1 MASSLCLAGC
11 LFTTP
16 KRKLVLPPPAP
27 AVAKELPQPRI
38 DAPPDIET
46 KVMQVE
52 PDILTLKPLPPWTP
66 PAQAETPTPR
76 PAPRRS
82 RPSVASEGEPPPE
95 VEHPPQPPVTATPQL
110 TEILT
115 DERRRA
121 IETDFLESVARA
133 QAVVNRASG
142 RKLTP
147 RQTQTMQR
155 IRTFLQQ
162 AQESRSKDLVTALQL
177 AHRADLL
184 GRDLQRSLP

>member
-1 MASSLCLAGC
+1 
-11 LFTTP
+11 
-16 KRKLVLPPPAP
+16 
-27 AVAKELPQPRI
+27 
-38 DAPPDIET
+38 
-46 KVMQVE
+46 VE

-66 PAQAETPTPR
+66 PVQAESPTPR
-76 PAPRRS
+76 PAPRKN
-82 RPSVASEGEPPPE
+82 RPTVASEGEPPPE
-95 VEHPPQPPVTATPQL
+95 VEHPPQTPVPAAPQL

-115 DERRRA
+115 DERRHA
-121 IETDFLESVARA
+121 IETDFLESVSRA
-133 QAVVNRASG
+133 QAVVNRAAG

-162 AQESRSKDLVTALQL
+162 AQESRGKDLVTALQL